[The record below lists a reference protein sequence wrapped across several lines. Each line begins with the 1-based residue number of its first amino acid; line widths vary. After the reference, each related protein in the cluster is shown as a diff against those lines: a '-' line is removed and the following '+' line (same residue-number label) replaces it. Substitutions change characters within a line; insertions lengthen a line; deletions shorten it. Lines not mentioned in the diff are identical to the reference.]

1 MVDPLKQ
8 YEVAQALK
16 RRRNLAEK
24 EIKVMKQTVVKP
36 TENDLKVM
44 GEGLDNMRTITEQAH
59 DSSGQKQHNL
69 LYRIQREKQKLDK
82 VISKYTQFQYEMP
95 VSYHYM
101 TKVFEF
107 NKVDKS
113 VQKIINELDSIRL
126 PGIEEVEKRK
136 LIFGDFR

>member
-1 MVDPLKQ
+1 MLDPLKQ

-44 GEGLDNMRTITEQAH
+44 GEGLDNILTMTEQAH
-59 DSSGQKQHNL
+59 KSSGQRQHNL
-69 LYRIQREKQKLDK
+69 LHRIQREKQNLDK
-82 VISKYTQFQYEMP
+82 VISKYTQFQYEVP
-95 VSYHYM
+95 VSYHYVN
-101 TKVFEF
+101 KVFDY
-107 NKVDKS
+107 NKIDKS
-113 VQKIINELDSIRL
+113 VQHVIDELDSIRL

-136 LIFGDFR
+136 LIFGDFK